1 MVKRRGFLLMALNF
15 MPLSIRLAVF
25 LVSFF
30 RGFKMTQY
38 SKLDIL
44 EQELKVEV
52 AYQNKLNWYSRWL
65 GSNDAVDAVNFANA
79 FHEWKKQCDLLEAM
93 KP

>member
-1 MVKRRGFLLMALNF
+1 
-15 MPLSIRLAVF
+15 
-25 LVSFF
+25 
-30 RGFKMTQY
+30 MTQY

-65 GSNDAVDAVNFANA
+65 GSTDAIEAVNFAIA
-79 FHEWKKQCDLLEAM
+79 FHEWKKQSDLLKDM
-93 KP
+93 QS